1 MLTIACCLVV
11 GLGLGIGL
19 ALVSGWLVVMDVYSY
34 HFFCHCHIDSRV
46 EIPGRDDGVTRT
58 TSIMSQPAHDEAYY
72 RILSLSIYSL
82 WLILFTVLAEARR
95 YLCAEQL
102 VFFSHRI
109 QGSYI

>member
-58 TSIMSQPAHDEAYY
+58 TSIMSQPAQ
-72 RILSLSIYSL
+72 RPGLLSHSVVINLQSVADS
-82 WLILFTVLAEARR
+82 FH
-95 YLCAEQL
+95 CP
-102 VFFSHRI
+102 
-109 QGSYI
+109 G